1 MSSPLT
7 ARAAT
12 LQLLLDSPAYGA
24 ELIARFARRAG
35 GGAHLTPAR
44 IYPVLKA
51 LAAEGLVTTVRVAPR
66 GRRGARTRVY
76 YVLTREGRTAAEA
89 DRSILETLIGTA
101 AAHAGAEAA
110 AQEMADRLLEAEAL
124 TESSADLAAASG

>member
-7 ARAAT
+7 ARAAA
-12 LQLLLDSPAYGA
+12 LQLLFESPAYGA
-24 ELIARFARRAG
+24 ELIARFAHRAG

-51 LAAEGLVTTVRVAPR
+51 LEAEGLVTTVRVAPR

-76 YVLTREGRTAAEA
+76 HVLTPEGRTAAEA
-89 DRSILETLIGTA
+89 DRSILEALIGRTSGDGGNDLSA
-101 AAHAGAEAA
+101 R
-110 AQEMADRLLEAEAL
+110 EMADRLLESEAL
-124 TESSADLAAASG
+124 TESSADLTAAAR